1 MHPNPG
7 RRDAPSSS
15 SPAWIAKTLV
25 AAACFVIAL
34 LALKRAAST
43 KDTSSPQPIGLA
55 ANVVMAYV
63 GAALGTVLLLTHAD
77 TRARFRSLFSSS
89 SSGGTFSSPLL
100 WVLLFGAASFVGN
113 ALFFQAVTD
122 APNPGY
128 VRALVAVDVVALT
141 LLSVAFFG
149 SRLTLSDGL
158 GVAAV
163 CGGIALISAARF

>member
-1 MHPNPG
+1 
-7 RRDAPSSS
+7 
-15 SPAWIAKTLV
+15 V
-25 AAACFVIAL
+25 AAAFFVIAL
-34 LALKRAAST
+34 LALKRAATFTESAVSP
-43 KDTSSPQPIGLA
+43 KDTSSSRPIGLA
-55 ANVVMAYV
+55 ANIVMAYV

-89 SSGGTFSSPLL
+89 SSGGTSAAYSFSSPLL

-128 VRALVAVDVVALT
+128 ARALVAVDVVALT

-163 CGGIALISAARF
+163 CGGIALISAVDF